1 MPTDLA
7 LLTFVKF
14 PEPGKVKTRLA
25 AVIGPEL
32 ATELYHH
39 FIEATFACAGQLKN
53 ATQIAAFTPAD
64 KASVFRQ
71 MFPGERQW
79 LAQVPVP
86 DLGTRMRAAVQTMLQ
101 RGYGRVLI
109 IGSDSPDLP
118 ASHLNEA
125 AAALPTHD
133 LVLGP
138 AEDGG
143 YYLIGLKSDYAQL
156 FENITWST
164 ASVLQQTLVAAQ
176 RLGLRVHLLPPWY
189 DVDDLPTL
197 QRYCLT
203 NDLPAA
209 LVARLKPLL
218 AGKLMD
224 WRALLA

>member
-25 AVIGPEL
+25 AAIGPEL
-32 ATELYHH
+32 AAELYHH
-39 FIEATFACAGQLKN
+39 FIDATFVCAGQLKN
-53 ATQIAAFTPAD
+53 AAQFAAFTPAE
-64 KASVFRQ
+64 KAPAFQRL
-71 MFPGERQW
+71 FPGERQW
-79 LAQVPVP
+79 LAQVPAP
-86 DLGTRMRAAVQTMLQ
+86 DLGTRMRATVQTMLQ

-118 ASHLNEA
+118 AAHLNEA
-125 AAALPTHD
+125 AAALRTHD

-164 ASVLQQTLVAAQ
+164 VSVLQQTLAAAQ
-176 RLGLRVHLLPPWY
+176 RLGLRVHLLPRWY
-189 DVDDLPTL
+189 DVDDLPAL

-209 LVARLKPLL
+209 LVTRLKPLL

-224 WRALLA
+224 YRTLLA

>member
-25 AVIGPEL
+25 AAIGPEL
-32 ATELYHH
+32 AAELYHH
-39 FIEATFACAGQLKN
+39 FIDATFICAAQLES
-53 ATQIAAFTPAD
+53 ATQFAAFTPAE
-64 KASVFRQ
+64 KAPAFQQ
-71 MFPGERQW
+71 MFAGARQW
-79 LAQVPVP
+79 LAQVPAP

-118 ASHLNEA
+118 AAHLTEA
-125 AAALPTHD
+125 AAALRTHD

-143 YYLIGLKSDYAQL
+143 YYLIGLKADYAAL
-156 FENITWST
+156 FEGITWSS
-164 ASVLQQTLVAAQ
+164 ASVLPQTLAAAQ
-176 RLGLRVHLLPPWY
+176 RLGLRVHLLPRWY
-189 DVDDLPTL
+189 DVDDLPAL

-203 NDLPAA
+203 NDLPAQ
-209 LVARLKPLL
+209 LVARLKPIL
-218 AGKLMD
+218 AGKLTD
-224 WRALLA
+224 YHTLLA